1 MLSYIFKNQFIQ
13 SLRHK
18 GCSKKQAIKIH
29 DKFVTNLLKDG
40 NTVEGIANYALTY
53 GSQFNY
59 HLISGAFAWGRTSQ
73 GQNYWAKVSE
83 VYKKFQL
90 CKG

>member
-29 DKFVTNLLKDG
+29 DKFVTNLLKEG
-40 NTVEGIANYALTY
+40 NTIEGIANYALEH

-59 HLISGAFAWGRTSQ
+59 HLISGAFVFYSTPQ
-73 GQNYWAKVSE
+73 GQNYWVKVRE
-83 VYKKFQL
+83 IYEKFPTV
-90 CKG
+90 

>member
-29 DKFVTNLLKDG
+29 DKFVTNLLKGG
-40 NTVEGIANYALTY
+40 NTVEGIANYALEH

-59 HLISGAFAWGRTSQ
+59 HLISGAFAWSRTSQ
-73 GQNYWAKVSE
+73 GRNYWAKVSE
-83 VYKKFQL
+83 VYKKFPTV
-90 CKG
+90 